1 MQLNI
6 TNYFRIIL
14 LSSFLVLVSAF
25 IIEFLFNHPPCNLCI
40 YQRVPY
46 YFLLII
52 SLTSLFFNNIR
63 VLIYSSL
70 IALIASMVI
79 SIFHSLVERKLVN
92 FQMGCT
98 SQQENFSNIE
108 DLRNFLDTVPIT
120 KCDEITFSI
129 MGFSL
134 ANINLIISFLLILL
148 TLHCL
153 INYEKNK

>member
-14 LSSFLVLVSAF
+14 FSSFSVLVSAF
-25 IIEFLFNHPPCNLCI
+25 IIEFLFNHPPCKLCI

-46 YFLLII
+46 FFLLII
-52 SLTSLFFNNIR
+52 SFTSFFFNNIR
-63 VLIYSSL
+63 FLIYSSL

-92 FQMGCT
+92 FEMGCT
-98 SQQENFSNIE
+98 SQQVNFSNIE

-148 TLHCL
+148 TLYCL
-153 INYEKNK
+153 